1 MFAWLWE
8 RLTGKGPQN
17 RAPGRAGS
25 GRADRS
31 GVQPTP
37 HGAQRSLPSHK
48 PRPSKAASD
57 KETYLDTLTR
67 EAGVLEPLSP
77 SEEQQT
83 IELVQEIVG
92 HLSTHV
98 IEPPVVPA
106 LAARMLELLRAPE
119 IDVQALARL
128 IERDQATAAKLMS
141 IANSALYRG
150 QTEIET
156 VRDAVVFLGTD
167 EVARIAI
174 GLASRALFEG
184 PASQRD
190 GHNRWARLF
199 NHAMTTAFAA
209 SHMATARNRRH
220 SEGAF
225 LGGLFHDVGKAMAL
239 RALIDLDARK
249 QREPAPEVIVA
260 AALHMIHSEPTCVL
274 YERWKLPRQLM
285 TICQSHHRIHADYP
299 LELHFVRLVSG
310 IDTLRTG
317 TAFEKREALSEI
329 EESAAALKLTDP
341 QLRVANTETQ
351 EFSDRMATMYS

>member
-8 RLTGKGPQN
+8 RLTGKAPAKRPPS
-17 RAPGRAGS
+17 RAKS
-25 GRADRS
+25 GN
-31 GVQPTP
+31 GN
-37 HGAQRSLPSHK
+37 RSLQAMARSTRSQPNK
-48 PRPSKAASD
+48 VRPSKPV
-57 KETYLDTLTR
+57 KEKESYLDVLTR

-77 SEEQQT
+77 AEEQRT
-83 IELVQEIVG
+83 SELVEEIVK
-92 HLSTHV
+92 HLSTHA

-119 IDVQALARL
+119 IDVLALARL
-128 IERDQATAAKLMS
+128 IERDQASAAKLMS
-141 IANSALYRG
+141 ISNSALYRG
-150 QTEIET
+150 QTEIAT
-156 VRDAVVFLGTD
+156 VRDAVVFLGTE

-174 GLASRALFEG
+174 GLASRTLFEG
-184 PASQRD
+184 PPQND
-190 GHNRWARLF
+190 GYNRWNQLF
-199 NHAMTTAFAA
+199 NHAMTTAFTA
-209 SHMATARNRRH
+209 SHLATQRARRH

-239 RALIDLDARK
+239 RALIDLDEKSGRP
-249 QREPAPEVIVA
+249 PASEAVVA

-285 TICQSHHRIHADYP
+285 TICQNHHRIMADCP

-310 IDTLRTG
+310 IDTLHSG

-341 QLRVANTETQ
+341 QLRVAHTETR
-351 EFSDRMATMYS
+351 EFAERVSQMYS